1 MAGPRRDAQGR
12 YAKGAAKR
20 AEILEVALDL
30 IARHGYRRST
40 LREIATSVGLTNAGV
55 LHYFGSR
62 EELFTE
68 VLRLRDEAD
77 RDHAADGGDPL
88 RQFVDVIGHNADV
101 PGLVHLYSSL
111 AAEAVDPGHEAHRFF
126 ADRYRTVRRELA
138 AAIHRRVE
146 AGRLRDDV
154 DADRLAR
161 MMVALA
167 DGLQTQWLI
176 EPDFDMSDDVAALVE
191 LASVHAGDTPRPR
204 QPGGT
209 S

>member
-1 MAGPRRDAQGR
+1 MTGPRR

-30 IARHGYRRST
+30 IARCGYRRST
-40 LREIATSVGLTNAGV
+40 LREIAAAVGLTNAGV

-77 RDHAADGGDPL
+77 RAVDGGDRL
-88 RQFVDVIGHNADV
+88 QQFVDVIGHNAEV

-111 AAEAVDPGHEAHRFF
+111 AAEAVDPEHEAHRFF
-126 ADRYRTVRRELA
+126 ADRYRTVRQDLA
-138 AAIHRRVE
+138 DEIDRLAT
-146 AGRLRDDV
+146 AGRLRSDV
-154 DADRLAR
+154 DPDRLAR
-161 MMVALA
+161 LLVAVA

-176 EPDFDMSDDVAALVE
+176 EPDFDMSEHVAALVE
-191 LASVHAGDTPRPR
+191 LATDRPPRDPT
-204 QPGGT
+204 QPPESGGPP
-209 S
+209 

>member
-1 MAGPRRDAQGR
+1 MAGPRR

-30 IARHGYRRST
+30 IARRGYRRST
-40 LREIATSVGLTNAGV
+40 LREIATAVGLTNAGV

-68 VLRLRDEAD
+68 VLRVRDEAD
-77 RDHAADGGDPL
+77 AADAGRDGDRL
-88 RQFVDVIGHNADV
+88 QQFVDVIGHNAEV

-111 AAEAVDPGHEAHRFF
+111 AAEAVDPEHDAHRFF
-126 ADRYRTVRRELA
+126 ADRYRTVRRDLADEIDRLA
-138 AAIHRRVE
+138 A
-146 AGRLRDDV
+146 AGRLRSDI

-161 MMVALA
+161 MLVALA

-176 EPDFDMSDDVAALVE
+176 EPDFDMREHVAALVE
-191 LASVHAGDTPRPR
+191 LAIDHPPPEAARPPE
-204 QPGGT
+204 PGGPP
-209 S
+209 